1 MDFDPLGRLSRFD
14 TLISLP
20 GNGDTTVSQANTAVH
35 MMGTIDGPK
44 LALWIRIGGGKPSE
58 SSVSVPRNVMIRD
71 AFSPQSRLP
80 DLHEGQTWT
89 VETYSPLQMPG
100 NDDPK
105 EMLYAKVEGS
115 ARLNVGDQPVDTWV
129 VVFRSDPGSSLG
141 SRGNER
147 GKLWVAKDGRVLKQE
162 AVIFDSKMTFLRQKD
177 DKAAALARQSG
188 MFSPKGDNRTIR
200 GMPHRI
206 WSKMIEFCHVTR
218 KYGSKVA
225 VADLSLVVPRGQL
238 FAFLGP
244 NGAGKTTA
252 IKMLVGLLRP
262 TSGAITVCGASTAAD
277 TREVTRFLGFVPD
290 EAFLYD
296 KLSGR
301 RIPAVRGRDAGLDR
315 RRNSL
320 TDRPPVG
327 VVRTRRLPR
336 RPDRNLFS
344 RHAAAVGLR
353 LGLAP
358 RSAGPGAR

>member
-1 MDFDPLGRLSRFD
+1 MSSRWFNIAVILLWLTSMGWLVSTKLFPSWLVGEPPDSQRLLTAEKLEPPVGWDITWGKNQSQPLGWAVTLAQPLADDLTEVRSLIHFDRLPLRELTPEVFRPLFPDFNLVERVSVNVRTDMDFDPLGRLSRFD
-14 TLISLP
+14 TSISLP

-115 ARLNVGDQPVDTWV
+115 ALLNVGDQPVDTWV

-188 MFSPKGDNRTIR
+188 MFSPKGDNRT
-200 GMPHRI
+200 
-206 WSKMIEFCHVTR
+206 S
-218 KYGSKVA
+218 A
-225 VADLSLVVPRGQL
+225 
-238 FAFLGP
+238 
-244 NGAGKTTA
+244 
-252 IKMLVGLLRP
+252 
-262 TSGAITVCGASTAAD
+262 
-277 TREVTRFLGFVPD
+277 
-290 EAFLYD
+290 
-296 KLSGR
+296 
-301 RIPAVRGRDAGLDR
+301 RDA
-315 RRNSL
+315 
-320 TDRPPVG
+320 P
-327 VVRTRRLPR
+327 
-336 RPDRNLFS
+336 
-344 RHAAAVGLR
+344 
-353 LGLAP
+353 
-358 RSAGPGAR
+358 